1 MPSCTSS
8 SPSSLQQKQHPQS
21 SFSPNSGG
29 STSSPNAST
38 GSVNGRPLRVA
49 QPPPLATAF
58 TQPAPS
64 TSFPVASCNGNIFK
78 DQKQLQNINSPSY
91 SKQNHP
97 QLPTKN
103 SISNSSN
110 QRLGELLELARNQ
123 QRQIEANEAELD
135 ERRKAVALFGVARKT
150 AGSERE
156 QQQNAQMREA
166 DKLREYN
173 NRQARELKQLEND
186 YGNDEKELR
195 KVFAKVDTLR
205 GKLENLYMKR
215 AAASDIEKRFLL
227 NEMSSCSSPKKNY
240 EKGRDIPDCSGTTT
254 INHSPSKNHQISTNP
269 TISGQG
275 TAKIQWRR
283 ELPSNSTRQQQYN
296 SIQQQTS
303 PTHSNINGSTG
314 GLLPPAVSEI

>member
-64 TSFPVASCNGNIFK
+64 TSFPVASCNENIFK

-91 SKQNHP
+91 SKQKHP

-110 QRLGELLELARNQ
+110 QRLGGLSYTELLELARNQ

-156 QQQNAQMREA
+156 QQQNAQM
-166 DKLREYN
+166 
-173 NRQARELKQLEND
+173 
-186 YGNDEKELR
+186 
-195 KVFAKVDTLR
+195 
-205 GKLENLYMKR
+205 
-215 AAASDIEKRFLL
+215 
-227 NEMSSCSSPKKNY
+227 
-240 EKGRDIPDCSGTTT
+240 
-254 INHSPSKNHQISTNP
+254 
-269 TISGQG
+269 
-275 TAKIQWRR
+275 
-283 ELPSNSTRQQQYN
+283 
-296 SIQQQTS
+296 
-303 PTHSNINGSTG
+303 
-314 GLLPPAVSEI
+314 

>member
-78 DQKQLQNINSPSY
+78 DQKQLHTPSSFN
-91 SKQNHP
+91 SKQKHP

-110 QRLGELLELARNQ
+110 QRLG
-123 QRQIEANEAELD
+123 
-135 ERRKAVALFGVARKT
+135 G
-150 AGSERE
+150 
-156 QQQNAQMREA
+156 
-166 DKLREYN
+166 LR
-173 NRQARELKQLEND
+173 
-186 YGNDEKELR
+186 
-195 KVFAKVDTLR
+195 F
-205 GKLENLYMKR
+205 
-215 AAASDIEKRFLL
+215 
-227 NEMSSCSSPKKNY
+227 
-240 EKGRDIPDCSGTTT
+240 
-254 INHSPSKNHQISTNP
+254 
-269 TISGQG
+269 
-275 TAKIQWRR
+275 
-283 ELPSNSTRQQQYN
+283 
-296 SIQQQTS
+296 
-303 PTHSNINGSTG
+303 
-314 GLLPPAVSEI
+314 